1 MYNSIK
7 HVATDASDDSNIDI
21 KFQERVFSFMVRKTR
36 EDALKTRQS
45 IMDVAK
51 KIFSERGYEKT
62 NLTDIAEA
70 ANVTRGA
77 IYWYFKN
84 KDELFID
91 LCKELEHKENNVF
104 HSIEF
109 ITDTDNSSLQKLRE
123 WLYSLSL
130 LLRNKDNVDF
140 LKIVHS
146 VIWGNH
152 GSAKV
157 QKMIKEISAN
167 HKKNYVMLI
176 REAIK
181 KNELPDN
188 IDVVQ
193 ASDYI
198 CSVVLG
204 YIIHYLDGTS
214 SQIVDNNRVIV
225 DHIINSIH
233 TFKKQ

>member
-1 MYNSIK
+1 
-7 HVATDASDDSNIDI
+7 
-21 KFQERVFSFMVRKTR
+21 MVRKTR
-36 EDALKTRQS
+36 EDALKTRQC

-51 KIFSERGYEKT
+51 KIFSEKGYEKT

-91 LCKELEHKENNVF
+91 LWKELEHKENNVF

-109 ITDTDNSSLQKLRE
+109 ITDTDDSSLQKLRE
-123 WLYSLSL
+123 WLTSLSL
-130 LLRNKDNVDF
+130 LLKNKDNVDF
-140 LKIVHS
+140 LKIVNS

-157 QKMIKEISAN
+157 QKMVKEISEN
-167 HKKNYVMLI
+167 YKKNYAMLI
-176 REAIK
+176 REAIRK
-181 KNELPDN
+181 KELPDN
-188 IDVVQ
+188 TDVVQ

-198 CSVVLG
+198 CSIVLG

-225 DHIINSIH
+225 EHIINSIH
-233 TFKKQ
+233 MFKKQ

>member
-7 HVATDASDDSNIDI
+7 HVATDA
-21 KFQERVFSFMVRKTR
+21 FMVRKTR

-109 ITDTDNSSLQKLRE
+109 ITDTDNSSLQQLRE

-167 HKKNYVMLI
+167 YKKNYVMLI

-225 DHIINSIH
+225 DHIIN
-233 TFKKQ
+233 TFKNNKSLYS